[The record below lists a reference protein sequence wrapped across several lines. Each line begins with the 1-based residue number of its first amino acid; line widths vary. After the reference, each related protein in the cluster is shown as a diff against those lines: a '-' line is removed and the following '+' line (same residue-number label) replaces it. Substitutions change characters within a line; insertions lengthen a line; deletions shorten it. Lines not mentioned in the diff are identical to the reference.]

1 MIFRIDKSGN
11 PAMLERTS
19 QQRFAFSPQSPAA
32 SRGERKRM
40 STETTIPL
48 DARYV
53 RDESVVARLVGQEF
67 LLVPTRANVAE
78 MDHIF
83 VLNPVAARIWEL
95 LDGKRTI
102 TEIGALICDEFD
114 VDSASVER
122 DVAEFLDKLLS
133 VGIARRV

>member
-1 MIFRIDKSGN
+1 
-11 PAMLERTS
+11 
-19 QQRFAFSPQSPAA
+19 
-32 SRGERKRM
+32 M
-40 STETTIPL
+40 STETTISL

-53 RDESVVARLVGQEF
+53 RDESVVARLIGQEF
-67 LLVPTRANVAE
+67 LLVPTRGNVAE

-114 VDSASVER
+114 VDLASVGR
-122 DVAEFLDKLLS
+122 DVVEFLDKLLS

>member
-1 MIFRIDKSGN
+1 
-11 PAMLERTS
+11 
-19 QQRFAFSPQSPAA
+19 
-32 SRGERKRM
+32 M
-40 STETTIPL
+40 STETTISL

-53 RDESVVARLVGQEF
+53 RDESVVARLIGQEF
-67 LLVPTRANVAE
+67 LLVPTRGNVAE

-102 TEIGALICDEFD
+102 AEIGALICDEFD
-114 VDSASVER
+114 VDLASVGR
-122 DVAEFLDKLLS
+122 DVVEFLDKLLS